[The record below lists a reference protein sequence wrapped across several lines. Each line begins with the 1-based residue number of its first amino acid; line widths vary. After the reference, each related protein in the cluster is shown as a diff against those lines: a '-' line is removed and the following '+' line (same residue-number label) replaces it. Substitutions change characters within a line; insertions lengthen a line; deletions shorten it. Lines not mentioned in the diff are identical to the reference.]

1 MGTLPTIQNTMTQ
14 FEDRMAF
21 FDFTCHM
28 TMNDKG
34 SFNFSWDKEQGRIA
48 FIDGEWQKVE
58 VLNELFEKELLIN
71 KQNKMS
77 TKIKTASVKVML
89 SYDYSHFEA
98 SMSLEND
105 NGLSMEEIDEAITK
119 RMEITGTIHDK

>member
-1 MGTLPTIQNTMTQ
+1 MTQ
-14 FEDRMAF
+14 FEERMAF

-28 TMNDKG
+28 TMTDKG

-71 KQNKMS
+71 KQNK
-77 TKIKTASVKVML
+77 TKCQQKL
-89 SYDYSHFEA
+89 
-98 SMSLEND
+98 
-105 NGLSMEEIDEAITK
+105 K
-119 RMEITGTIHDK
+119 RHL